1 MLLCD
6 VNVFVHAHRADTPQH
21 AGCLR
26 WLEAVIGGDE
36 AYGVS
41 DLVLSEFIRVVT
53 HPKVFVR
60 PSPLADALA
69 FAAQLREPPNAV
81 PVSPGARHWDIF
93 QRLCTASAV
102 RGNLVPDAHLAALA
116 IESGCEWVTTD
127 RVFAR
132 FDGLRVRA
140 PDFSDF

>member
-6 VNVFVHAHRADTPQH
+6 VNVLVHAHRADMPQH
-21 AGCLR
+21 ANCRR
-26 WLEAVIGGDE
+26 WLESVIDSDD

-41 DLVLSEFIRVVT
+41 DFVLSGFIRVVT

-69 FAAQLREPPNAV
+69 FTAQLREQPNAV
-81 PVSPGARHWDIF
+81 PVSPGGRHWDIF
-93 QRLCTASAV
+93 RRLCTASSV
-102 RGNLVPDAHLAALA
+102 RGNLVPDAYLAALA

-127 RVFAR
+127 QDFAR
-132 FDGLRVRA
+132 FDGLRIRA
-140 PDFSDF
+140 PGS